1 MIFGDRTDAYQFT
14 TEDRNDPEIK
24 SLKAK
29 IAFANKLSR
38 EATRDS
44 AQWSGKVNALFR
56 VRLMP
61 RGPRVEAAWG
71 DYRSR
76 RAYDSYLPL
85 RHGTHFD
92 VYVHRDTTAE
102 WMMQREVDTGLS
114 QGQLRRVDRE
124 RDELRKQEWEMRK
137 RLQAQG
143 LWEYDGVW
151 VSKETA
157 IKYDRANGF
166 PEHWIE
172 RKYNG

>member
-1 MIFGDRTDAYQFT
+1 MRTEAYQFT
-14 TEDRNDPEIK
+14 TTDPKDERILE
-24 SLKAK
+24 LKRMLK
-29 IAFANKLSR
+29 FTNKLSR
-38 EATRDS
+38 EATRNG
-44 AQWSGKVNALFR
+44 WNRTVHALWR

-61 RGPRVEAAWG
+61 RGKRIEPAWQ

-76 RAYDSYLPL
+76 SAYYSYLPI
-85 RHGTHFD
+85 RHGSRFD
-92 VYVHRDTTAE
+92 VYVHRDTTGE
-102 WMMQREVDTGLS
+102 WMMQRELDTGLTP
-114 QGQLRRVDRE
+114 GQLRRVDRE
-124 RDELRKQEWEMRK
+124 RDELRKQEWEMHK

-143 LWEYDGVW
+143 LYEYDGVW